1 MPESGAAAQAANEN
15 ATSRS
20 SSGSR
25 RSRYNNV
32 RNQHLATIASISSKF
47 KGKIKAL
54 AIIGK
59 AHEKTTTYEKIMEE
73 VKEHVS
79 VELDQG
85 DDLELLLESQ
95 TDDFDAAA
103 ETQLPVLKSRDES
116 DLENYRQDYQEYRQR
131 EKQYKVN
138 KRKLFGILHGQCT
151 PTLIASI
158 KSQPGYSEKFK
169 KKDVV
174 WMLEIIKKLSIDIDD
189 NGNDLLVAHESLKQ
203 F

>member
-25 RSRYNNV
+25 RSRYNYV

-59 AHEKTTTYEKIMEE
+59 AHEKTTTYEKFMEE
-73 VKEHVS
+73 VKEYVS

-85 DDLELLLESQ
+85 DDLEPLLELQ
-95 TDDFDAAA
+95 TDYFDAAA
-103 ETQLPVLKSRDES
+103 ETQLPILKSRDES
-116 DLENYRQDYQEYRQR
+116 NLESYRQDYQEYRQR
-131 EKQYKVN
+131 EK
-138 KRKLFGILHGQCT
+138 
-151 PTLIASI
+151 
-158 KSQPGYSEKFK
+158 
-169 KKDVV
+169 
-174 WMLEIIKKLSIDIDD
+174 
-189 NGNDLLVAHESLKQ
+189 
-203 F
+203 